1 MLLCQTFYVSS
12 TQKET
17 MNKEAVVL
25 TEGTDPSLPPRG
37 LISGETEV
45 SE

>member
-1 MLLCQTFYVSS
+1 MHLCQTFYVSS

-17 MNKEAVVL
+17 MNQEAVVP
-25 TEGTDPSLPPRG
+25 TDPSLPPRG
-37 LISGETEV
+37 LSDDSEV